1 MLQQRCQR
9 MLTVG
14 QYVTRWENVLL
25 TPNSVPLLLI
35 PYLCL
40 AFVNVCS
47 GDRHVLYCTSC
58 VGSTDTVPVTDENR
72 RDSVTVHGF
81 LLFCIEPETIG

>member
-40 AFVNVCS
+40 CLCERVQRGQA
-47 GDRHVLYCTSC
+47 RAVLYILCWI
-58 VGSTDTVPVTDENR
+58 N
-72 RDSVTVHGF
+72 
-81 LLFCIEPETIG
+81 